1 MRPKMRMT
9 CALVWTLTV
18 LMVPCG
24 VFGQEGPPPP
34 PPVVTFS
41 QGQLDQM
48 LAPIALY
55 PDSLLAQI
63 LLAATYPQQVIEA
76 DHWMVEHQELRGPA
90 LNDAL
95 DGMNWD
101 LSVKALAPFPQILD
115 MMAKESE
122 WTQNL
127 GEAFLAQQIQVMDSI
142 QRLRRRARTA
152 GNLRTTVEQ
161 RVIVRRECI
170 EIVPV
175 NPAVVYVP
183 RYNPV
188 VVYGGWWW
196 PAYPPLAY
204 YPVWPGVVV
213 TPVVGVFGFWGAVT
227 VGPVWSW
234 GWGSWGWHSH
244 NVFLNVNRTVN
255 INHVNV
261 TTFRSSFRT
270 TSLHQA
276 VMSGRF
282 GARSSTWRGAR
293 TSVTRSGTA
302 RLGGRGNFSSVRSGG
317 GYGRGGHFGAHAGT
331 GYGRSAASYR
341 SGRAGFHGGGFGG
354 RRSASRA
361 VRSARGGRSSTYGGR
376 ASHAGRG
383 GSGAFTS
390 RTGRGSFGRNRSFG
404 RAGGGRFF
412 GGGGR
417 SFGGQRGGFGRGGFA
432 GRGNGFSFGPRRA
445 AFGGR
450 GGARG
455 FGGFNR
461 RGGAMRASA
470 RPAGGGGRGG
480 RRR

>member
-1 MRPKMRMT
+1 MRLRMRTT
-9 CALVWTLTV
+9 CALVWTLAV

-24 VFGQEGPPPP
+24 VFAQEGPPP

-76 DHWMVEHQELRGPA
+76 DHWMMEHQGLRGPA

-95 DGMNWD
+95 DAMNWD

-127 GEAFLAQQIQVMDSI
+127 GEAFLAQQIQVMGSV

-204 YPVWPGVVV
+204 YPVWSGVVV
-213 TPVVGVFGFWGAVT
+213 APVVGVFGFWGAVT
-227 VGPVWSW
+227 VGPVWGW
-234 GWGSWGWHSH
+234 GWGSWGWHNNS
-244 NVFLNVNRTVN
+244 VFLNVNRTVN
-255 INHVNV
+255 INNVNV

-276 VMSGRF
+276 AMSGRF

-293 TSVTRSGTA
+293 TSVTRSGA
-302 RLGGRGNFSSVRSGG
+302 AGLGGRGAGGSVRSGG
-317 GYGRGGHFGAHAGT
+317 FGRGGHFGASATT
-331 GYGRSAASYR
+331 GSGRSAASYQSR
-341 SGRAGFHGGGFGG
+341 RAGFHGGGFSG
-354 RRSASRA
+354 RRSANRA
-361 VRSARGGRSSTYGGR
+361 VRSARGGRSATYGGR
-376 ASHAGRG
+376 ASRTGRF
-383 GSGAFTS
+383 GSGAFGS
-390 RTGRGSFGRNRSFG
+390 RGGRGSFGRNRSFG
-404 RAGGGRFF
+404 RAGSGRFF
-412 GGGGR
+412 GGTGR
-417 SFGGQRGGFGRGGFA
+417 EGGGFGRGGFA
-432 GRGNGFSFGPRRA
+432 GRGTGPSFGPRRA
-445 AFGGR
+445 AFGG
-450 GGARG
+450 RG